1 MSIGSQIKKARL
13 ANSLTQK
20 ELADLIGVTKNAVT
34 NYERDTSSPK
44 EPILFELMKVL
55 HIDANYIFQDY
66 MNGSVSITRTVTTE
80 EADLLD
86 AYEDADPAYRGIALK
101 ILRDNP
107 AKKEE
112 TQIS

>member
-44 EPILFELMKVL
+44 ETILFELMKVL

-66 MNGSVSITRTVTTE
+66 MNGSVSITRTVTVE

-107 AKKEE
+107 AKKQE

>member
-1 MSIGSQIKKARL
+1 MSIGTQIKKARL
-13 ANSLTQK
+13 SQNLTQK
-20 ELADLIGVTKNAVT
+20 QLADLIGVTKNAVT

-66 MNGSVSITRTVTTE
+66 MYDSVVMYRTVTKD

-86 AYEDADPAYRGIALK
+86 AYDDADPAYRGIALK
-101 ILRDNP
+101 ILLDNP

>member
-13 ANSLTQK
+13 ANGLTQK

-34 NYERDTSSPK
+34 NYEHDTSSPK
-44 EPILFELMKVL
+44 EPILFELLKVL
-55 HIDANYIFQDY
+55 HIDANYIFQDFMY
-66 MNGSVSITRTVTTE
+66 DSVVMYRTVTKD

-86 AYEDADPAYRGIALK
+86 AFEDADPAFRGIALK